1 MAICPYC
8 PYMMEPN
15 IMIRKLA
22 EILPALQNRPVKRLV
37 AVNAVDEHTLDAVE
51 EAVKAGFIQATL
63 TGDPEKIGATCR
75 KMGIDQG
82 MFTIIPAYS
91 EEEAAVKGI
100 ELVASGQANI
110 LMKGLLSTDKYMRAI
125 LNKDMGLVSPKA
137 ILSHVAVM
145 ENSEY
150 HKLLIVSDVA
160 IIPYPDLSQKIV
172 QTGYLIR
179 VAGMLGIDI
188 PKVALIAA
196 TEQVLAAIPACTDA
210 AVISKMAERGQIPGA
225 IVDGPLAFDVAI
237 DKESAEIKKITSPV
251 AGDADCLLFP
261 NIDSGNV
268 FYKMNTKMCH
278 SEQAAIVMGAKVPV
292 VLSSRG
298 DTMLTKFYSIALAA
312 LMA

>member
-1 MAICPYC
+1 
-8 PYMMEPN
+8 
-15 IMIRKLA
+15 
-22 EILPALQNRPVKRLV
+22 
-37 AVNAVDEHTLDAVE
+37 HTPGAVE

-237 DKESAEIKKITSPV
+237 DRESAEIKKITSPV

>member
-237 DKESAEIKKITSPV
+237 DRESAEIKKITSPV